1 MRSSKKITTN
11 AFILSLVAVIALSG
25 VGFASQRKAAEE
37 AGKGPI
43 VVASKIDTEGA
54 LLGQMIIH
62 MLEANGFETV
72 DKVQFGTTDV
82 IRKAIFSGE
91 IDIYPEYTGNGGFFY
106 EGTDPSIWKDPKR
119 GYEEVKRL
127 DREAHDIVWIT
138 PSPANNTWA
147 LAIRGEIATSEGVRT
162 LEDFADYVNAGN
174 AVKIAGSEEFVS
186 RPDALPAF
194 EKAYGFKMRKDQLL
208 IFSGGNTAQT
218 EKAAADGT
226 DGVNVAMAYGTDG
239 QLAALGLWV
248 LEDTKGVQPFYQPTP
263 IVRGDV
269 YTQYPEI
276 EDILDP
282 VFRSLDLVTLQT
294 LNARIAIEGQPATDV
309 AREYLESEGFLK

>member
-1 MRSSKKITTN
+1 MLQRNKFYTV
-11 AFILSLVAVIALSG
+11 ALILAILTVFALSG
-25 VGFASQRKAAEE
+25 TVFASREDYVQSD
-37 AGKGPI
+37 KGPI
-43 VVASKIDTEGA
+43 VVASKIDTEGG
-54 LLGQMIIH
+54 LLGYMIVH
-62 MLEANGFETV
+62 MLEANGFGVV

-82 IRKAIFSGE
+82 IRNAIFSDE

-119 GYEEVKRL
+119 GYKQIKKL
-127 DREAHDIVWIT
+127 DFENRNIVWLT

-147 LAIRGEIATSEGVRT
+147 LAIRGDIADAEGVRT

-174 AVKIAGSEEFVS
+174 RVKIAGSEEFVS

-194 EKAYGFKMRKDQLL
+194 EKAYGFKMQKDQLL
-208 IFSGGNTAQT
+208 TFSGGNTAQT

-248 LEDTKGVQPFYQPTP
+248 LEDTKGVQPYYQPTP
-263 IVRGDV
+263 IVRGEV
-269 YTQYPEI
+269 YSDYPEI
-276 EDILDP
+276 ETILDP
-282 VFRSLDLVTLQT
+282 VFKSLDLVTLQT
-294 LNARIAIEGQPATDV
+294 LNAKIAIEGQPASEV
-309 AREYLESEGFLK
+309 AREYLESEGFLR